1 MCIVKVVNDPYLN
14 YECIFN
20 LTHYALV
27 GKPDKRIR
35 YYGGYNVVLS
45 RADEEIVLVKQYF
58 QKTDRRLMRHFT
70 VSFNDETSAY
80 DAWILGWRIAA
91 YYADRYQIV
100 FGVHENTDNIHIHF
114 VMNTVSFVDGL
125 KYSGG
130 YGDLYNLT
138 SYADKICKEYSRRSE
153 ER

>member
-1 MCIVKVVNDPYLN
+1 MCIVKVVNDPFTN
-14 YECIFN
+14 YECIFR
-20 LTHYALV
+20 LTNYALI
-27 GKPDKRIR
+27 GKPGKRIR

-45 RADEEIVLVKQYF
+45 RADEEIILVKQYF
-58 QKTDRRLMRHFT
+58 QKTDKRLMRHFT
-70 VSFNDETSAY
+70 VSFDDETSAY

-100 FGVHENTDNIHIHF
+100 FGVHEDTDNVHIHF

-130 YGDLYNLT
+130 YGALYRFT
-138 SYADKICKEYSRRSE
+138 SYVNRIHKEYLSE
-153 ER
+153 HEW

>member
-1 MCIVKVVNDPYLN
+1 MCIVKVVNDPFTN
-14 YECIFN
+14 YECIFR
-20 LTHYALV
+20 LTNYALI
-27 GKPDKRIR
+27 GKPGKRIR

-45 RADEEIVLVKQYF
+45 RADEEIILVKQYF
-58 QKTDRRLMRHFT
+58 QKTDKRLMRHFT
-70 VSFNDETSAY
+70 VSFDDETSAY

-130 YGDLYNLT
+130 YGALYRFT
-138 SYADKICKEYSRRSE
+138 SYVNRIHKEYLSE
-153 ER
+153 YDR

>member
-1 MCIVKVVNDPYLN
+1 MCIVKVVNDSFTN
-14 YECIFN
+14 CECIFR
-20 LTHYALV
+20 LTNYALV
-27 GKPDKRIR
+27 GKPYKRIR

-58 QKTDRRLMRHFT
+58 QKTDKRLMRHFT
-70 VSFNDETSAY
+70 VSFDDETSAY
-80 DAWILGWRIAA
+80 DAWILSWRIAA

-100 FGVHENTDNIHIHF
+100 FGVHEDTDNLHIHF

-130 YGDLYNLT
+130 TGDLFRFTNYVNK
-138 SYADKICKEYSRRSE
+138 AHKEYLSNFNR
-153 ER
+153 

>member
-1 MCIVKVVNDPYLN
+1 MCIVKVVNDPFTN
-14 YECIFN
+14 YECIFR
-20 LTHYALV
+20 LTSYALV
-27 GKPDKRIR
+27 GKPGKRIR

-58 QKTDRRLMRHFT
+58 QKTDKRLMRHFT

-100 FGVHENTDNIHIHF
+100 FGVHEDTDNIHIHF

-130 YGDLYNLT
+130 YGDLYKFTN
-138 SYADKICKEYSRRSE
+138 YVNKVCKEYSPE
-153 ER
+153 YER

>member
-1 MCIVKVVNDPYLN
+1 MCIVKVVNDSYMN
-14 YECIFN
+14 YESIFR

-27 GKPDKRIR
+27 GKPGQVIR

-45 RADEEIVLVKQYF
+45 RTEEEIVFVKQYY
-58 QKTDRRLMRHFT
+58 KKYDKHLMRHFT
-70 VSFNDETSAY
+70 VSFDGGISAY

-100 FGVHENTDNIHIHF
+100 FGVHEDTDNIHVHF

-138 SYADKICKEYSRRSE
+138 NYVKKIYKEYS
-153 ER
+153 